1 MIKFFLK
8 KIRELMVKLIT
19 LFFPLLK
26 LLRAK
31 FMISEELIRSLSDYK
46 IDSEGKRIINQL
58 ISKKK
63 VK

>member
-1 MIKFFLK
+1 MIKFVLK

-46 IDSEGKRIINQL
+46 IDSEG
-58 ISKKK
+58 
-63 VK
+63 